1 MNGGQYSIM
10 KTLNFHRINASLAV
24 AVVVATLLFLG
35 SFAVF
40 ADENEEVSRLYK
52 QGSLGKALEQADAY
66 LASHPKD
73 AQMRFQKGLILTEQ
87 NRTADA
93 IKIFSTLSEDYPE
106 LPEPYNN
113 LAVLYASQGQ
123 YDKAKTALEKAI
135 RTHPSYSTAHV
146 NLGDIYAKMA
156 SQAYGKALQIDK
168 GNTTAQT
175 KLAMIKDLFTS
186 SRPRETQT
194 ASTISSGMAPVAT
207 EEIAEKAPEKT
218 APEKKSGNTPEKT
231 AGKIREQQAPEKSVA
246 EKPAPEKPAPAND
259 SNNVIETV
267 TAWAKAWSDKNA
279 PAYLAFY
286 ASNFQP
292 PRGTSRAAWEK
303 LRKDRIDKPKSIHVS
318 IIHPTVGFSDATHA
332 KVSFKQSYHS
342 DTVKSTTAKTLEMVK
357 VGEKWLIQQE
367 SVGK

>member
-1 MNGGQYSIM
+1 M
-10 KTLNFHRINASLAV
+10 
-24 AVVVATLLFLG
+24 VVAASIAAMLLLG
-35 SFAVF
+35 VCPAF

-52 QGSLGKALEQADAY
+52 QGSLNKALEQADAY

-93 IKIFSTLSEDYPE
+93 IKVFSALSEDYPE

-113 LAVLYASQGQ
+113 LAVLYASQGH
-123 YDKAKTALEKAI
+123 YDKAKTALEMAI

-186 SRPRETQT
+186 S
-194 ASTISSGMAPVAT
+194 ISRGNPTVSAIPGGVAPTVT
-207 EEIAEKAPEKT
+207 EEIGEKV
-218 APEKKSGNTPEKT
+218 PEKT
-231 AGKIREQQAPEKSVA
+231 AGKNREQQAQQAPEKSSVA
-246 EKPAPEKPAPAND
+246 EKPVPEKTAPADD
-259 SNNVIETV
+259 SAKVLAAV
-267 TAWAKAWSDKNA
+267 SAWAKAWSDKDA
-279 PAYLAFY
+279 DGYLAFY
-286 ASNFQP
+286 SSNFHP

-303 LRKDRIDKPKSIHVS
+303 LRKERIDKPKSIHVS
-318 IIHPTVGFSDATHA
+318 IIHPTVSFGDATHA

-342 DTVKSTTAKTLEMVK
+342 DAIKSTTSKRLEMVK